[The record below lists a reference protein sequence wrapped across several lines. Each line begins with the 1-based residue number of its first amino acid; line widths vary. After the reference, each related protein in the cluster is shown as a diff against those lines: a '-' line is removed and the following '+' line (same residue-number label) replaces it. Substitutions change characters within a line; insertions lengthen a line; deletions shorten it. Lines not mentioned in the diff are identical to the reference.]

1 MFKKIIIVGAGIAGL
16 TLANFLKKNNFNN
29 FQVYER
35 FEKKLS
41 RPTGIQLTPNAVRIL
56 DFLDSR
62 FFLNNNFNRI
72 NYLNINAVNSK
83 NFNDKSDLRINLQ
96 NIVSDKMPYLTCD
109 RNILM
114 KFLEKNLSSKEI
126 FYNRQVVQTI
136 KDHNI
141 IRVKFND
148 GSEDYCDLLVSADG
162 MFSNSRLDNNI
173 ITNTNFYAYR
183 GVLKNFYSKY
193 SLENDVIRLWLSGNK
208 HLVTYYI
215 SNQNDLSFTGISKS
229 TQKTKL
235 TNDHINYSIPFPA
248 DEFRSLFSSENK
260 ILREML
266 DTIHE
271 VYRWP
276 IFSLKKRVFYRDN
289 QIFIGDSSHGTV
301 PFQAQ
306 GAALAIEDSYV
317 LYEQIIK
324 NITNNLGVFYFNKRN
339 KRVRRIILRSHLN
352 VFLFHLKNPFF
363 LLLRS
368 IIFKVIEKSFL
379 AKKIMFGW
387 IFNYNPRSTSY
398 FF

>member
-29 FQVYER
+29 FRVYER

-229 TQKTKL
+229 TQKTKII
-235 TNDHINYSIPFPA
+235 NDHINYSIPFPA

-260 ILREML
+260 ILTEML

-289 QIFIGDSSHGTV
+289 QIFVGDSSHGTV

>member
-29 FQVYER
+29 FRVYER
-35 FEKKLS
+35 FEKKLT

-235 TNDHINYSIPFPA
+235 INDHINYSIPFPA

>member
-29 FQVYER
+29 FRVYER

-229 TQKTKL
+229 SQKTKL

-379 AKKIMFGW
+379 VKKIMFGW

>member
-29 FQVYER
+29 FRVYER

-229 TQKTKL
+229 TQNTKL

-289 QIFIGDSSHGTV
+289 QIFVGDSSHGTV

>member
-29 FQVYER
+29 FRVYER

-235 TNDHINYSIPFPA
+235 INDHINYSIPFPA

-260 ILREML
+260 ILTEML

-289 QIFIGDSSHGTV
+289 QIFVGDSSHGTV

-379 AKKIMFGW
+379 AKKIIFGW

>member
-29 FQVYER
+29 FRVYER

-235 TNDHINYSIPFPA
+235 INDHINYSIPFPA

-289 QIFIGDSSHGTV
+289 QIFVGDSSHGTV

-339 KRVRRIILRSHLN
+339 KRVRRVILRSHLN

>member
-29 FQVYER
+29 FRVYER

-193 SLENDVIRLWLSGNK
+193 SPENDVIRLWLSGNK

-289 QIFIGDSSHGTV
+289 QIFVGDSSHGTV

>member
-29 FQVYER
+29 FRVYER

-83 NFNDKSDLRINLQ
+83 NFNDKSDLRINFQ

>member
-29 FQVYER
+29 FRVYER

-141 IRVKFND
+141 IRVKFID

-193 SLENDVIRLWLSGNK
+193 SPENDVIRLWLSGNK

-235 TNDHINYSIPFPA
+235 MNDHINYSIPFPA

>member
-29 FQVYER
+29 FRVYER

-83 NFNDKSDLRINLQ
+83 NLNDKSDLRINLQ

-193 SLENDVIRLWLSGNK
+193 SLENDVIRLWLSSNK

-215 SNQNDLSFTGISKS
+215 SNRNDLSFTGISKS
-229 TQKTKL
+229 SQKTKL
-235 TNDHINYSIPFPA
+235 INDHINYSIPFPA

-289 QIFIGDSSHGTV
+289 QIFVGDSSHGTV

>member
-29 FQVYER
+29 FRVYEK

-193 SLENDVIRLWLSGNK
+193 SPENDVIRLWLSGNK

-215 SNQNDLSFTGISKS
+215 TNQNDLSFTGISKS

>member
-29 FQVYER
+29 FRVYER

-235 TNDHINYSIPFPA
+235 INDHINYSIPFPA

-260 ILREML
+260 ILTEML

-339 KRVRRIILRSHLN
+339 KRVRSIILRSHLN

>member
-29 FQVYER
+29 FRVYER
-35 FEKKLS
+35 FEKKLT

-235 TNDHINYSIPFPA
+235 TNDHINYSILFPA

>member
-29 FQVYER
+29 FRVYER

-83 NFNDKSDLRINLQ
+83 NSNDKSDLRINLQ
-96 NIVSDKMPYLTCD
+96 NIISDKMPYLTCD

-289 QIFIGDSSHGTV
+289 QIFVGDSSHGTV

-363 LLLRS
+363 LILRS

>member
-29 FQVYER
+29 FRVYER

-56 DFLDSR
+56 DFLDSK

-72 NYLNINAVNSK
+72 NYLNINAVNEK
-83 NFNDKSDLRINLQ
+83 NFSDKSDLRINLQ

-229 TQKTKL
+229 SQKTKL
-235 TNDHINYSIPFPA
+235 TNDHINYSIPFSA
-248 DEFRSLFSSENK
+248 DEFRSLFFSENK

-317 LYEQIIK
+317 LYEQIVK

-363 LLLRS
+363 LLLRG
-368 IIFKVIEKSFL
+368 IIFKVVEKSFL

>member
-29 FQVYER
+29 FRVYER

-41 RPTGIQLTPNAVRIL
+41 RTTGIQLTPNAVRIL

>member
-29 FQVYER
+29 FRVYER

-235 TNDHINYSIPFPA
+235 TNDHINYSIPFSA

-260 ILREML
+260 ILSEML

>member
-29 FQVYER
+29 FRVYER
-35 FEKKLS
+35 FEKKLT

-235 TNDHINYSIPFPA
+235 INDHINYSIPFPA

-289 QIFIGDSSHGTV
+289 QIFVGDSSHGTV

>member
-1 MFKKIIIVGAGIAGL
+1 MFKKIIIIGGGIAGL

-29 FQVYER
+29 FRIYES
-35 FEKKLS
+35 FEKKLT

-62 FFLNNNFNRI
+62 FFLNNNFNKI
-72 NYLNINAVNSK
+72 NYLSIYPLNSRYFNSK
-83 NFNDKSDLRINLQ
+83 SEVRMNLQ

-109 RNILM
+109 RNILI

-126 FYNRQVVQTI
+126 YYNKQVVQTI
-136 KDHNI
+136 KNHNI

-148 GSEDYCDLLVSADG
+148 ESEDYCDLLVSADG
-162 MFSNSRLDNNI
+162 MFSRSRLDNNI
-173 ITNTNFYAYR
+173 ISKTNFYAYR

-193 SLENDVIRLWLSGNK
+193 CLDNDVIRLWLNDNK
-208 HLVTYYI
+208 HLVSYFI
-215 SNQNDLSFTGISKS
+215 NNQNDLSFTGISKS
-229 TQKTKL
+229 LEKTIL
-235 TNDHINYSIPFPA
+235 ASGATNYSISFPV
-248 DEFRSLFSSENK
+248 DQFRTLFSSENK
-260 ILREML
+260 ILNEML
-266 DTIHE
+266 DTLNE
-271 VYRWP
+271 VYHWP

-317 LYEQIIK
+317 LYEQINK
-324 NITNNLGVFYFNKRN
+324 NISSNLGVFYFNKRN
-339 KRVRRIILRSHLN
+339 NRVRRIILRSHLN
-352 VFLFHLKNPFF
+352 VFLFHIKNPFF
-363 LLLRS
+363 VFLRG
-368 IIFKVIEKSFL
+368 IIFKLIEKSFL

-387 IFNYNPRSTSY
+387 IFNYNPRSSSY

>member
-29 FQVYER
+29 FRVYER

-229 TQKTKL
+229 NQKTKL

>member
-29 FQVYER
+29 FRVYER
-35 FEKKLS
+35 FEKKLT

-83 NFNDKSDLRINLQ
+83 NSNDKSDLRINLQ
-96 NIVSDKMPYLTCD
+96 NIISDKMPYLTCD

-379 AKKIMFGW
+379 AKKIIFGW

>member
-1 MFKKIIIVGAGIAGL
+1 MFKKIIIVGGGIAGL

-29 FQVYER
+29 FRIYES
-35 FEKKLS
+35 FEKKLT

-62 FFLNNNFNRI
+62 FFLNNNFHRI
-72 NYLNINAVNSK
+72 NYLSINSLNSRYFNSK
-83 NFNDKSDLRINLQ
+83 SEVRINLQ

-109 RNILM
+109 RNILI

-126 FYNRQVVQTI
+126 FYSKQVVQTI

-162 MFSNSRLDNNI
+162 MFSRSRLDNNI
-173 ITNTNFYAYR
+173 ISKTNFYAYR

-193 SLENDVIRLWLSGNK
+193 SLENDVIRLWLNDNK
-208 HLVTYYI
+208 HLVSYFI
-215 SNQNDLSFTGISKS
+215 NNQNDLSFTGISKS
-229 TQKTKL
+229 SEKTIL
-235 TNDHINYSIPFPA
+235 ASGETNYSIPFPV
-248 DEFRSLFSSENK
+248 DQFRTLFSSKNK

-266 DTIHE
+266 DTLHE

-317 LYEQIIK
+317 LYEQINK
-324 NITNNLGVFYFNKRN
+324 NITSNLGVFYFNKRN
-339 KRVRRIILRSHLN
+339 NRVRRIILRSHLN

-363 LLLRS
+363 VSLRG
-368 IIFKVIEKSFL
+368 IIFKLIEKSFL
-379 AKKIMFGW
+379 AKKLMFGW
-387 IFNYNPRSTSY
+387 IFNYNPRSSSY

>member
-29 FQVYER
+29 FRVYER

-229 TQKTKL
+229 SQKTKL

-379 AKKIMFGW
+379 AKKIIFGW

>member
-29 FQVYER
+29 FRVYER

-229 TQKTKL
+229 SQKTKL
-235 TNDHINYSIPFPA
+235 TNDYINYSIPFPA

>member
-29 FQVYER
+29 FRVYER

-289 QIFIGDSSHGTV
+289 QIFVGDSSHGTV

-339 KRVRRIILRSHLN
+339 KRVRRVILRSHLN

>member
-1 MFKKIIIVGAGIAGL
+1 MFKKIIIVGGGIAGL

-29 FQVYER
+29 FRIYES
-35 FEKKLS
+35 FEKKLT

-62 FFLNNNFNRI
+62 FFLNNNFHKI
-72 NYLNINAVNSK
+72 NYLSINSLNSRYFNSK
-83 NFNDKSDLRINLQ
+83 SEVRINLQ

-109 RNILM
+109 RNILI

-126 FYNRQVVQTI
+126 FYNKQVVQTI

-148 GSEDYCDLLVSADG
+148 GLEDYCDLLVSADG
-162 MFSNSRLDNNI
+162 MFSRSRLDNNI
-173 ITNTNFYAYR
+173 ISKTNFYAYR

-193 SLENDVIRLWLSGNK
+193 SLENDVIRLWLNDNK
-208 HLVTYYI
+208 HLVSYFI
-215 SNQNDLSFTGISKS
+215 NNQNDLSFTGISKS
-229 TQKTKL
+229 SEKTIL
-235 TNDHINYSIPFPA
+235 ASGETNYSIPFPV
-248 DEFRSLFSSENK
+248 DQFRILFSSENK

-266 DTIHE
+266 DTLHQ

-317 LYEQIIK
+317 LYEQINK
-324 NITNNLGVFYFNKRN
+324 NITSNLGVFYFNKRN
-339 KRVRRIILRSHLN
+339 NRVRRIILRSHLN

-363 LLLRS
+363 VFLRG
-368 IIFKVIEKSFL
+368 IVFKLIVKSFF
-379 AKKIMFGW
+379 AKKLMFGW
-387 IFNYNPRSTSY
+387 IFNYNPRSSSY

>member
-29 FQVYER
+29 FRVYER

-193 SLENDVIRLWLSGNK
+193 SPENDVIRLWLSGNK

-215 SNQNDLSFTGISKS
+215 SNQNDLSFT
-229 TQKTKL
+229 
-235 TNDHINYSIPFPA
+235 
-248 DEFRSLFSSENK
+248 
-260 ILREML
+260 
-266 DTIHE
+266 
-271 VYRWP
+271 
-276 IFSLKKRVFYRDN
+276 
-289 QIFIGDSSHGTV
+289 
-301 PFQAQ
+301 
-306 GAALAIEDSYV
+306 
-317 LYEQIIK
+317 
-324 NITNNLGVFYFNKRN
+324 
-339 KRVRRIILRSHLN
+339 
-352 VFLFHLKNPFF
+352 
-363 LLLRS
+363 
-368 IIFKVIEKSFL
+368 
-379 AKKIMFGW
+379 
-387 IFNYNPRSTSY
+387 
-398 FF
+398 

>member
-235 TNDHINYSIPFPA
+235 TNDHINYSIPFSA

-260 ILREML
+260 ILSEML

-339 KRVRRIILRSHLN
+339 KRVRSIILRSHLN

>member
-29 FQVYER
+29 FRVYER
-35 FEKKLS
+35 FEKKLT

-339 KRVRRIILRSHLN
+339 KRVRRVILRSHLN

>member
-29 FQVYER
+29 FRVYER

-126 FYNRQVVQTI
+126 FYNRHVVQTI

-260 ILREML
+260 ILTEML

>member
-29 FQVYER
+29 FRVYER

-229 TQKTKL
+229 SQKTKL

-260 ILREML
+260 ILTEML

>member
-29 FQVYER
+29 FRVYER
-35 FEKKLS
+35 FEKKLT

-229 TQKTKL
+229 TQKIKL
-235 TNDHINYSIPFPA
+235 INDHINYSIPFPA

-260 ILREML
+260 ILKEML

>member
-29 FQVYER
+29 FRVYER

-260 ILREML
+260 ILSEML

>member
-1 MFKKIIIVGAGIAGL
+1 MFKKIIIVGGGIAGL

-29 FQVYER
+29 FRIYES
-35 FEKKLS
+35 FEKKLT

-62 FFLNNNFNRI
+62 FFLNNNFHKI
-72 NYLNINAVNSK
+72 NYLSINSLNSRYFNSK
-83 NFNDKSDLRINLQ
+83 SEVRINLQ

-109 RNILM
+109 RNILI

-126 FYNRQVVQTI
+126 FYNKQVVQTI

-162 MFSNSRLDNNI
+162 MFSRSRLDNNI
-173 ITNTNFYAYR
+173 ISKTNFYAYR

-193 SLENDVIRLWLSGNK
+193 YLENDVIRLWLNDNK
-208 HLVTYYI
+208 HLVSYFI
-215 SNQNDLSFTGISKS
+215 NNQNDLSFTGISKS
-229 TQKTKL
+229 SEKTIL
-235 TNDHINYSIPFPA
+235 ASGETNYSIPFPV
-248 DEFRSLFSSENK
+248 DQFRTLFSSENK

-266 DTIHE
+266 DTLHE

-317 LYEQIIK
+317 LYEQINK
-324 NITNNLGVFYFNKRN
+324 NITSNLGVFYFNKRN
-339 KRVRRIILRSHLN
+339 NRVRRIILRSHLN

-363 LLLRS
+363 VFLRR
-368 IIFKVIEKSFL
+368 IIFKLVEKSFL
-379 AKKIMFGW
+379 AKKLMFGW
-387 IFNYNPRSTSY
+387 IFNYNPRSSSY

>member
-29 FQVYER
+29 FRVYER

-229 TQKTKL
+229 TQKTKSI
-235 TNDHINYSIPFPA
+235 NDHINYSIPFPA

-289 QIFIGDSSHGTV
+289 QIFVGDSSHGTV

>member
-29 FQVYER
+29 FRVYER

-235 TNDHINYSIPFPA
+235 INDHINYSIPFPA

-260 ILREML
+260 ILKEML

>member
-29 FQVYER
+29 FRVYEK

-193 SLENDVIRLWLSGNK
+193 SPENDVIRLWLSGNK

-215 SNQNDLSFTGISKS
+215 TNQNDLSFTGISKS

-324 NITNNLGVFYFNKRN
+324 NITNNLGVFYFNKRD